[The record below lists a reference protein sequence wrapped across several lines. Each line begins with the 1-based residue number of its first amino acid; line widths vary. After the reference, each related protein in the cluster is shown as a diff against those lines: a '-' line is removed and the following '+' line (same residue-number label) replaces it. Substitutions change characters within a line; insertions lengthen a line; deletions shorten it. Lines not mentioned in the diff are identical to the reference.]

1 MEKTAQSVGEQHPTE
16 LAENL
21 REQKKKL
28 ERLGVIA
35 VSIFGLGVISFFLY
49 MVGYKVMSLFAQGRI
64 LAALGLI
71 VLVAVLGCGLLS
83 VILFAKAKEVE
94 EAATKRRLPPP
105 EDMPEAAPKAKLLS
119 ESPLEPLPSVTER
132 TTELLFE
139 ERKGRASES

>member
-83 VILFAKAKEVE
+83 VILLP
-94 EAATKRRLPPP
+94 KRR
-105 EDMPEAAPKAKLLS
+105 KSKKLQ
-119 ESPLEPLPSVTER
+119 PSVGYLRLKICQKPHPQQNFCQKT
-132 TTELLFE
+132 LSNHCQ
-139 ERKGRASES
+139 A